1 MMRKN
6 TQQPRDEDDSID
18 TAEVDERR
26 SELQD
31 KYRFYILNPAY
42 QKGAEYS
49 LWMQEDDYEWPIL
62 SSNTG
67 GFVTFNSRHKTVGEG
82 IQPTEEFLNLLGL
95 AFHEAMC
102 FMPDIY
108 FENGHFRRRYLSIYD
123 DRSREYEV
131 WAAHVLLNWMITGEQ
146 EIPEFEPLVQWAEQ
160 HSKFDVPVLGD
171 EDPQSREDT

>member
-1 MMRKN
+1 M
-6 TQQPRDEDDSID
+6 TPETSETHDTEDSSNS
-18 TAEVDERR
+18 AEMNELR

-31 KYRFYILNPAY
+31 KYRFYIMNPPY
-42 QKGAEYS
+42 KKGVEYS

-67 GFVTFNSRHKTVGEG
+67 GFVTFSSRHKTVGEE

-108 FENGHFRRRYLSIYD
+108 FENDHFERRYLSIYD
-123 DRSREYEV
+123 DRPREHEV
-131 WAAHVLLNWMITGEQ
+131 WAAHVLLNWMLTGRQ
-146 EIPEFEPLVQWAEQ
+146 EIPEFELLARWAGK
-160 HSKFDVPVLGD
+160 HTKFGVPVLGD
-171 EDPQSREDT
+171 DETEFDEER